1 MTIVVRGTY
10 GWSGDGKSAAEIA
23 ADIEQTRNRLASD
36 VRALT
41 ASLVTPRL
49 LVPLV
54 SVALG
59 IVSFF
64 VRKKIRHR

>member
-1 MTIVVRGTY
+1 
-10 GWSGDGKSAAEIA
+10 
-23 ADIEQTRNRLASD
+23 
-36 VRALT
+36 LT